1 MNLFLLIKNFSKA
14 KWVFSRPKNRK
25 YLIYDSGHS
34 NYLFQYIKK
43 RMRNLLHKMGR
54 DKFVCFMFSRI
65 DHGLVNLHTNYKKI
79 FFNCKAK
86 NSNYYD
92 EWLYSFLRIKKT
104 VS

>member
-43 RMRNLLHKMGR
+43 RM
-54 DKFVCFMFSRI
+54 
-65 DHGLVNLHTNYKKI
+65 
-79 FFNCKAK
+79 
-86 NSNYYD
+86 
-92 EWLYSFLRIKKT
+92 
-104 VS
+104 

>member
-43 RMRNLLHKMGR
+43 ENA
-54 DKFVCFMFSRI
+54 KFITQDGKR
-65 DHGLVNLHTNYKKI
+65 
-79 FFNCKAK
+79 
-86 NSNYYD
+86 
-92 EWLYSFLRIKKT
+92 
-104 VS
+104 